1 MDRVTEQGRWRRL
14 SAGLDRLDQWS
25 QAASQAQR
33 NAVYKA
39 LFSVLCGT
47 VFHSY
52 PVVRCADRT
61 EQIAV
66 LVRPDLLMRIRLGTR
81 TFDITYIGAP
91 QPAPE

>member
-14 SAGLDRLDQWS
+14 NTGLDRLDQWS

-39 LFSVLCGT
+39 LFSILCGT

-52 PVVRCADRT
+52 PVVRYGGLP
-61 EQIAV
+61 EQVMV
-66 LVRPDLLMRIRLGTR
+66 LVRPDLVMRIQLDAGT
-81 TFDITYIGAP
+81 FGIAYIGVP

>member
-1 MDRVTEQGRWRRL
+1 MDRITEQGRWRRL

-25 QAASQAQR
+25 QTASQAQR

-52 PVVRCADRT
+52 PVVRCPDRT
-61 EQIAV
+61 EQVAV
-66 LVRPDLLMRIRLGTR
+66 LVRPDLVMRIRLGTG
-81 TFDITYIGAP
+81 TFDIAYIGAP
-91 QPAPE
+91 QLVSE